1 MIPNDD
7 NVLKPLWINILDGI
21 VKGVTI
27 RSYIQILFLHWIRT
41 HPQTQSRLIVSCT
54 IVVHTCF
61 LIKFL
66 RIKEIRGIPRI
77 VALLDEHFAERN
89 VFDVLRHLAVKIGD
103 VATAAQVVR
112 VVVELHLLVVVVGLE
127 VTIYSPCACHR
138 PCLCRL
144 RRTVVAAEALTIHIV
159 VIVLTI
165 IRLVKRLV
173 VVFNGLQ
180 LLCILILV
188 VNSKTISLITCI
200 RYSSWVCLLCSP
212 IYTAFLILLQIQS

>member
-1 MIPNDD
+1 M
-7 NVLKPLWINILDGI
+7 
-21 VKGVTI
+21 
-27 RSYIQILFLHWIRT
+27 
-41 HPQTQSRLIVSCT
+41 
-54 IVVHTCF
+54 
-61 LIKFL
+61 
-66 RIKEIRGIPRI
+66 
-77 VALLDEHFAERN
+77 
-89 VFDVLRHLAVKIGD
+89 
-103 VATAAQVVR
+103 
-112 VVVELHLLVVVVGLE
+112 VVELHLFVVVIRLE
-127 VTIYSPCACHR
+127 VTVCSPCAC

-144 RRTVVAAEALTIHIV
+144 RRAVIAAEALTIYIV
-159 VIVLTI
+159 VIILTI

>member
-1 MIPNDD
+1 MI
-7 NVLKPLWINILDGI
+7 
-21 VKGVTI
+21 
-27 RSYIQILFLHWIRT
+27 FLLQWVRT
-41 HPQTQSRLIVSCT
+41 HPQVQSWSIISRTI
-54 IVVHTCF
+54 IVVHTG
-61 LIKFL
+61 LLVQIL
-66 RIKEIRGIPRI
+66 GIEEIRGIPRI

-112 VVVELHLLVVVVGLE
+112 VVVELHLFVIVLVME
-127 VTIYSPCACHR
+127 IIIYSRTCAGIHS

-144 RRTVVAAEALTIHIV
+144 RRAVIAAEALTIHAV
-159 VIVLTI
+159 VIFLTVI
-165 IRLVKRLV
+165 WQVKRLV
-173 VVFNGLQ
+173 VVLDGLQ